1 MPNQA
6 IDSVLLKIGLTQ
18 KEATLYLVTLRL
30 GSQTASNIAKYSGIN
45 RATVYDVFDGLIK
58 KGLASKIDKGTAVY
72 FQVTDPK
79 NLIQYLERDKNEYI
93 RKIEK
98 EKDAIEQILPAI
110 QSIERAASTKPKV
123 QFFEGEKGMR
133 EAYEDT
139 LKSPEPIRAYA
150 NVEEMHRGLPNFFP
164 EYYRRRRDKNIH
176 IRAISPD
183 NELSLERHKHD
194 SEELREMKLIP
205 KDKYFFS
212 PEVNI
217 YDDKILIASWREKMA
232 ILIESREIAEMQ
244 KNIYDLLWDKL

>member
-1 MPNQA
+1 
-6 IDSVLLKIGLTQ
+6 
-18 KEATLYLVTLRL
+18 LRL

-45 RATVYDVFDGLIK
+45 RATVYDVFDGLIR
-58 KGLASKIDKGTAVY
+58 KGLATKIDKGTAVY

-98 EKDAIEQILPAI
+98 EKDALEGILPAI
-110 QSIERAASTKPKV
+110 QSIERAATTKPKV

-133 EAYEDT
+133 EAYEGT
-139 LKSPEPIRAYA
+139 LKSSEPIRAYA

-164 EYYRRRRDKNIH
+164 EYYKRRSEKNIH

-194 SEELREMKLIP
+194 NEELRQMKLIP

-232 ILIESREIAEMQ
+232 IVIESQEIAEMH